1 VFLSI
6 IFVTGREQKVFE
18 EAISLLESKHTDLSA
33 AGRGDY
39 VHAVAMTTTTREA
52 DLDIWQSSMTPT
64 KEN

>member
-18 EAISLLESKHTDLSA
+18 EAISLLESKHADLNA

-39 VHAVAMTTTTREA
+39 VHAVAMTKTTREA

-64 KEN
+64 KDN